1 MAIHSA
7 DQLSAYL
14 DGELSEQERA
24 EVESS
29 LAENVSLRREVD
41 LINGVRSTLKTRAN
55 RLRIAAPETL
65 EQSIKLALQE
75 VVFQSPSVVPK
86 VSFVQKFVQLVSR
99 PLIAIPTALA
109 LALVVTLSVMVV
121 QRGARP
127 NPAFEVSSA
136 SYRNYQSVVRGDLTT
151 EIESSDIPTL
161 RKYFRDQGVTYQVFF
176 PQIQAQL
183 VGALVSKEGAKS
195 YAHLVYKA
203 GSHLVYL
210 LEVDETSLADGSVAI
225 DEAVAGDVALSRWHW
240 EEKEGIGTLFVWKS
254 NSIMCSAVSDLP
266 TQEFSALFSLETL

>member
-225 DEAVAGDVALSRWHW
+225 DEPVAGDVALSRWHW